1 MKEFSLTGEF
11 WLASEGRNP
20 ESSKKFHG
28 LLTSTVDGNVKL
40 HLFSDLANQDS
51 LFARVNPWKTDEN
64 DENTYLRIIGI
75 TVADTT
81 TGAIEKD
88 IWTLDECRYTG
99 SSRQTGTKGYSKS
112 VTYSP
117 QTAYQGIF
125 MYEGD
130 RAVFSSAEF
139 SLGSIAGWF
148 PEADTYKMS
157 KDLKPLRGF
166 RPPKTSEYKHR
177 IKGFGE
183 LEIHTGSEDFWGHDR
198 ISGQLFTS
206 FTLHFDSPKTLEEI
220 LSIIRSVQDLIAI
233 CTDSYYG
240 IEWLNVYHFESPEDA
255 IECYYESVIKKHRVS
270 ENDSNFSDLRLR
282 SRFNYNDIGKI
293 DGISKWIHRRLLGER
308 LGWNESTAVAM
319 LLAAEVEEIGYN
331 EHKVWSVVTGTVMLH
346 PSDGVEKSLLRIRQK
361 TEDCLPSHID
371 SEWMQAVAVLRNR
384 FVAHPEAREL
394 EQYPSSVAFY
404 AQKLLY
410 RVAISYIAKY
420 FLDLEPD
427 FIKKQVW
434 ENPGTKFFL
443 EKSKTHYIK
452 EYSEK
457 ENRLTKQQLEKITY
471 RKQHSHLAGLPPDF
485 DTVPT
490 HPLTL
495 SEKGSNFRIY
505 EFRCQIC
512 KTTWQGT
519 WQKGQ
524 NRKYRLEKTGEY
536 SETPSKNRQWELISE
551 FETHKELQAEA
562 KVSISSHFCVPTSKQ

>member
-11 WLASEGRNP
+11 WLASEGRDP

-28 LLTSTVDGNVKL
+28 LLTSTVDGDVKL
-40 HLFSDLANQDS
+40 RLFCDIPNQDF
-51 LFARVNPWKTDEN
+51 LFPRVNIWETDDN

-75 TVADTT
+75 TVADTI

-88 IWTLDECRYTG
+88 IWTLDRCQFLG
-99 SSRQTGTKGYSKS
+99 NNMQLGAKGYSES
-112 VTYSP
+112 VIYSP
-117 QTAYQGIF
+117 QTTYRGIF
-125 MYEGD
+125 IYDSD
-130 RAVFSSAEF
+130 RAAFSSAKF
-139 SLGSIAGWF
+139 SLGDIAGWF
-148 PEADTYKMS
+148 PDAGTYKMS

-166 RPPKTSEYKHR
+166 RPPKTLEYKNG
-177 IKGFGE
+177 IEGIGE
-183 LEIHTGSEDFWGHDR
+183 LEIRTGSQDSWGNDK

-206 FTLHFDSPKTLEEI
+206 FTLHFDTPKTWEKI
-220 LSIIRSVQDLIAI
+220 LSIIGSIQDLLAI

-240 IEWLNVYHFESPEDA
+240 IEWLNVYHFEFPEDA
-255 IECYYESVIKKHRVS
+255 IECYYESRVKNYIAS
-270 ENDSNFSDLRLR
+270 EKNKNFQALRHE
-282 SRFNYNDIGKI
+282 SRFNYNDIGRI
-293 DGISKWIHRRLLGER
+293 NGISKWIQRRLLGER
-308 LGWNESTAVAM
+308 LGWNEGIAVAM
-319 LLAAEVEEIGYN
+319 LLAGEVEEIGYN

-346 PSDGVEKSLLRIRQK
+346 PSDGVEKSLLRLRQK
-361 TEDCLPSHID
+361 AQDCLPPHID
-371 SEWMQAVAVLRNR
+371 NEWMQAVAVLRNR

-420 FLDLEPD
+420 FLDLKPD
-427 FIKKQVW
+427 FIKKQIW
-434 ENPGTKFFL
+434 EDPGTEFL
-443 EKSKTHYIK
+443 LQKSKTHYVK

-457 ENRLTKQQLEKITY
+457 ENRLTKQQLEKNAY
-471 RKQHSHLAGLPPDF
+471 RKQRSHLAVLPPDF
-485 DTVPT
+485 DTIPT
-490 HPLTL
+490 YPLTL

-512 KTTWQGT
+512 KTIWQGT

-524 NRKYRLEKTGEY
+524 NRKYRLEKIGEY
-536 SETPSKNRQWELISE
+536 SETASKNRQWEFLSE